1 VEGGEWSMDL
11 ETTFHFLLST
21 FEEMIDGGDYEETK
35 KNQSLEG
42 SFEKEKC

>member
-1 VEGGEWSMDL
+1 VVNG
-11 ETTFHFLLST
+11 FRNHFLLST
-21 FEEMIDGGDYEETK
+21 FEEMIGGGEYEETK